1 MQPANHFLLRLSI
14 HSFTHP
20 FTHPSIHSPIHSLIH
35 PFIHLL
41 ARACTHALTHSFVEG
56 NLNDGLSRLLTEVSQ
71 GYFQPDVGGKN
82 IPVSEGQLSDLAGD
96 QPLFKALYQWCTN
109 CPTPVHRLRWRVQAG
124 LWAKGLYCGLR
135 PSGGQAHSE
144 GKSGPAT
151 KQVHGYQDGW
161 EGKGADRGKESKEG
175 GLSGVIRVQVTLWE
189 GNAMRQ
195 EKRAFAKVLVCLEFL
210 CMTSIMKGED
220 GPACT
225 CKLCRRETG
234 AEDVVRA
241 CACLE
246 SLKSSDTW
254 RRLKGTDS
262 HTHTHAYTQENT
274 FNYDK
279 GVLAEILEPIMGKGL
294 IPADLDTWKL
304 LHGKHCLVSIAL
316 WEDMH
321 H

>member
-109 CPTPVHRLRWRVQAG
+109 CPTPVLFID
-124 LWAKGLYCGLR
+124 Y
-135 PSGGQAHSE
+135 GGVYKLAF
-144 GKSGPAT
+144 GPKAFIVVSDPVVVRHIL
-151 KQVHGYQDGW
+151 KDGW